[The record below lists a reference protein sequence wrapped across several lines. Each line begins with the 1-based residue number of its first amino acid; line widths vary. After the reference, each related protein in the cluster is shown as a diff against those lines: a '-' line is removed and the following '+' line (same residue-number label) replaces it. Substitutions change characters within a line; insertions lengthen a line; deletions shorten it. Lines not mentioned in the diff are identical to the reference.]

1 MSAARCYQEKLA
13 SRILTVVKVLSQIRL
28 CYLVVEMLRMRLLI
42 VMATITMATP
52 FVLNVHEAP
61 LADPVVVVVV
71 VATEAAAMVEVVTEE
86 VVTEAEEEATQE
98 EDTEVVMIDGQV
110 VDEAAHNR
118 LDDLITEL
126 LCLVR
131 CSVI

>member
-1 MSAARCYQEKLA
+1 
-13 SRILTVVKVLSQIRL
+13 
-28 CYLVVEMLRMRLLI
+28 
-42 VMATITMATP
+42 
-52 FVLNVHEAP
+52 
-61 LADPVVVVVV
+61 
-71 VATEAAAMVEVVTEE
+71 VEVVTEE